1 MINFYKRLIL
11 GTKERGEIEEI
22 LIAISGILESTL
34 STGIPTALKSK
45 SNNRIHE
52 TRECVDKIKDRL
64 NESIELLDAIK
75 YED

>member
-1 MINFYKRLIL
+1 MINFYKSMIT
-11 GTKERGEIEEI
+11 GIKERGEIDEI

-34 STGIPTALKSK
+34 NTGIPAALKLQSD
-45 SNNRIHE
+45 NCIHE
-52 TRECVDKIKDRL
+52 TRDCVDKIKDRL

>member
-11 GTKERGEIEEI
+11 GAKGRGEMEEI

-34 STGIPTALKSK
+34 STGIPTALKLK
-45 SNNRIHE
+45 SDNSIHE
-52 TRECVDKIKDRL
+52 ARDCVDKIKDRL

-75 YED
+75 YEY

>member
-11 GTKERGEIEEI
+11 GAKERGEVEEI
-22 LIAISGILESTL
+22 LIAVSGILESTL
-34 STGIPTALKSK
+34 NTGIPAALKLK
-45 SNNRIHE
+45 SDNRIHE
-52 TRECVDKIKDRL
+52 TRECVDKIKERL